1 MGIGKRSAL
10 SVRFA
15 LVAVCVL
22 AGARANAQHYT
33 QTNLVSDQMGAAAVQ
48 DTHLVNAWGLAR
60 SSGSP
65 WWVAN
70 NEDGTSTLY
79 NTSANPPTGNPP
91 AIVPLVV
98 TIQKAPGSTDD
109 HGVPTG
115 VVFNNTTAFHLDNGN
130 PARFMFVTEDGT
142 VQGWNGGTMAE
153 IKAFH
158 KNAVYKGAAIASW
171 RGNWYL
177 YATNF
182 SQRRIDVFDASFNPA
197 HLGGHHDA
205 VMQNHRGDDG
215 DDDDDNDHDRAFEDH
230 RIPHDFAP
238 FNVQNIGGDLY
249 VTFAKRDPATND
261 DVKGAGFGYVDV
273 FSPSGR
279 LLRRLQ
285 HGDWLNAPWGLA
297 LAPGDFGAFTHN
309 LLVGQFGSGEIAAYD
324 VATGKFLGKVRDKAT
339 DMVLVIDGLW
349 ALGFGNG
356 ALAGPLNTL
365 FFTAGPDDESHG
377 LFGSLIPDPAEQ
389 LLGNGM

>member
-1 MGIGKRSAL
+1 MGIEQRSA
-10 SVRFA
+10 RFA

-22 AGARANAQHYT
+22 LGARANAQHYT
-33 QTNLVSDQMGAAAVQ
+33 QTNLVSDQGVAPVVP
-48 DTHLVNAWGLAR
+48 DPHLINAWGLTR

-79 NTSANPPTGNPP
+79 NTSATP
-91 AIVPLVV
+91 ATIVPLVV
-98 TIQKAPGSTDD
+98 TIQKAPGSTED
-109 HGVPTG
+109 HGLPTG
-115 VVFNNTTAFHLDNGN
+115 TAFNGTAAFHLDNGN
-130 PARFMFVTEDGT
+130 PARFLFVTEDGT
-142 VQGWNGGTMAE
+142 VQGWNGGPMAE
-153 IKAFH
+153 IKSFK

-177 YATNF
+177 YVTNF
-182 SQRRIDVFDASFNPA
+182 SQRRIDVFDASFNPV
-197 HLGGHHDA
+197 HRGGHHEDA
-205 VMQNHRGDDG
+205 IANHRGG
-215 DDDDDNDHDRAFEDH
+215 DDDDHDAFEDR
-230 RIPHDFAP
+230 RIPHDFSP

-279 LLRRLQ
+279 LLRRLE
-285 HGDWLNAPWGLA
+285 HGAWLNAPWGLA
-297 LAPGDFGAFTHN
+297 LAPGDFGAFSHN

-324 VATGKFLGKVRDKAT
+324 VATGAFLGKVRDKAT
-339 DMVLVIDGLW
+339 DAVLAIDGLW

-356 ALAGPLNTL
+356 AAAGPLNTL

-377 LFGSLIPDPAEQ
+377 LFGSLTADPAEQ
-389 LLGNGM
+389 LLGSGM